1 MVERNTHDCR
11 NSFDK
16 RLASVKNPYHFVD
29 SGLPN
34 VYLAGIKYRVCRACK
49 KQAADIPAVKSLLTV
64 IARTIVESDAPLTGP
79 EIRFIRKRLGLP
91 SAEFARLAG
100 VSLEQVSRWE
110 NDWNRPEKSADKLI
124 RMAYCHLSGD
134 RELKAKFEKHIAAWL
149 PAWAREG
156 QLSEIRAR
164 LRNKEWEAE
173 SVVA

>member
-1 MVERNTHDCR
+1 MVESNHDCR
-11 NSFDK
+11 SSFQE
-16 RLASVKNPYHFVD
+16 RLASAKTPYHFVD
-29 SGLPN
+29 SGLPH

-64 IARTIVESDAPLTGP
+64 IARAIVESDAPLTGP

-91 SAEFARLAG
+91 SAEFARLIG

-134 RELKAKFEKHIAAWL
+134 RELKSKFEKDIAAWL
-149 PAWAREG
+149 SGWGRKV
-156 QLSEIRAR
+156 QLSEIRAK
-164 LRNKEWEAE
+164 LRKNEWEAE